1 MTTHFQSREEI
12 DAINDEYRRKAEGTD
27 PVSVLSQGEDYGLR
41 EFARPDIFQMS
52 QVWQVCHIRL

>member
-1 MTTHFQSREEI
+1 MTREEI
-12 DAINDEYRRKAEGTD
+12 DAIDDEYRRKAEGTD

-52 QVWQVCHIRL
+52 QVWQVRHIRL